1 MVLSWVLTSKLALCL
16 FTGTD
21 TNRQYKRFAIPA
33 PILQRQT
40 SCYHRHMTQ
49 NSLLTIGQ
57 LGKLAQMPPST
68 LRYYEKEGLLT
79 PHGRSPSGYRL
90 YQPATAERL
99 HLIQRAQRLGFYLA
113 DIRTLLA
120 GWDDGKIDSN
130 TLSDLAENRFI
141 ALEKQLTELLVMRHE
156 LDLFLQDV
164 QSRQS
169 PLHQEQLNDLLARLC
184 SHPGAQTPASTLL
197 DWLEHYGGC
206 VLNTA
211 VGHQLLNT
219 LRGQHV
225 HVWQENDAYHILVVS
240 SDAVIGAALRQLTQ
254 LEANCDLH
262 PNAAPQF
269 FHNDEGF
276 LLIATGDS
284 AFILARL
291 FLALES
297 ENSIQ

>member
-1 MVLSWVLTSKLALCL
+1 MK
-16 FTGTD
+16 
-21 TNRQYKRFAIPA
+21 Q
-33 PILQRQT
+33 QT
-40 SCYHRHMTQ
+40 
-49 NSLLTIGQ
+49 LITIGQ
-57 LGKLAQMPPST
+57 LGKLTQMPPST

-79 PHGRSPSGYRL
+79 PNGRSDAGYRL
-90 YQPATAERL
+90 YKPETANRL
-99 HLIQRAQRLGFYLA
+99 HLIQRAQRLGFSLA

-120 GWDDGKIDSN
+120 GWDEGKIGSR
-130 TLSDLAENRFI
+130 TLSQLAENRFI
-141 ALEKQLTELLVMRHE
+141 ALEKQLTELLVIRHE

-169 PLHQEQLNDLLARLC
+169 PLHHDQLSDLLARLC
-184 SHPGAQTPASTLL
+184 SHPAAQTPASTLL
-197 DWLEHYGGC
+197 DWLGHYGSC

-225 HVWQENDAYHILVVS
+225 HIWQENDAYHILVVS
-240 SDAVIGAALRQLTQ
+240 SDTAIGDALRQLTE

-262 PNAAPQF
+262 TNAAPQLS
-269 FHNDEGF
+269 HNDEGF

-297 ENSIQ
+297 EKTGY

>member
-1 MVLSWVLTSKLALCL
+1 MS
-16 FTGTD
+16 
-21 TNRQYKRFAIPA
+21 
-33 PILQRQT
+33 
-40 SCYHRHMTQ
+40 Q
-49 NSLLTIGQ
+49 NELLTIGQ
-57 LGKLAQMPPST
+57 LADRAQTRPST
-68 LRYYEKEGLLT
+68 LRYYEKEGLLS
-79 PHGRSPSGYRL
+79 PHGRTDAGYRL
-90 YQPATAERL
+90 YKPETAERL
-99 HLIQRAQRLGFYLA
+99 HLIQRAQRLGFSLA

-120 GWDDGKIDSN
+120 GWDEGKMDST
-130 TLSDLAENRFI
+130 TLSQLAENRFI

-169 PLHQEQLNDLLARLC
+169 PLHQEQISELLARLC
-184 SHPGAQTPASTLL
+184 SHPAAQTPATTLL
-197 DWLEHYGGC
+197 DWLGHYGGC

-211 VGHQLLNT
+211 VGHQLINT

-240 SDAVIGAALRQLTQ
+240 SDPAIGNVLRQLTQ

-262 PNAAPQF
+262 TNATPRL
-269 FHNDEGF
+269 FHNDEGY
-276 LLIATGDS
+276 LLVATGDS

-297 ENSIQ
+297 EQ

>member
-1 MVLSWVLTSKLALCL
+1 M
-16 FTGTD
+16 
-21 TNRQYKRFAIPA
+21 NP
-33 PILQRQT
+33 
-40 SCYHRHMTQ
+40 
-49 NSLLTIGQ
+49 NSLITIGQ
-57 LGKLAQMPPST
+57 LADLAQTRPST

-79 PHGRSPSGYRL
+79 PHGRSDSGYRL
-90 YQPATAERL
+90 YKPETAERL
-99 HLIQRAQRLGFYLA
+99 HLIQRAQRLGFSLA

-120 GWDDGKIDSN
+120 GWDDGKIASD
-130 TLSDLAENRFI
+130 TLSQLAENRFI

-164 QSRQS
+164 QSRQT
-169 PLHQEQLNDLLARLC
+169 PLYQEQISELVARLC
-184 SHPGAQTPASTLL
+184 SHPAGQTPASTLL

-211 VGHQLLNT
+211 VGHQLLST

-225 HVWQENDAYHILVVS
+225 HIWQENDAYHILVVS
-240 SDAVIGAALRQLTQ
+240 NDPTIGDALRQLTQ
-254 LEANCDLH
+254 LEASCALH
-262 PNAAPQF
+262 TNAAPEF
-269 FHNDEGF
+269 SHNEEGF

-297 ENSIQ
+297 ERSSVNGDR

>member
-1 MVLSWVLTSKLALCL
+1 
-16 FTGTD
+16 
-21 TNRQYKRFAIPA
+21 
-33 PILQRQT
+33 
-40 SCYHRHMTQ
+40 MTQ
-49 NSLLTIGQ
+49 DDLLTIGQ
-57 LGKLAQMPPST
+57 LADLAQTRPST

-79 PHGRSPSGYRL
+79 PHGRTEAGYRL
-90 YQPATAERL
+90 YKPETAERL
-99 HLIQRAQRLGFYLA
+99 HLIQRAQRLGFSLA
-113 DIRTLLA
+113 DLSTLLG
-120 GWDDGKIDSN
+120 GWDKGKIDSG
-130 TLSDLAENRFI
+130 TLSELAENRFI

-169 PLHQEQLNDLLARLC
+169 PLHQEQINELLARLC
-184 SHPGAQTPASTLL
+184 SHPAAQTPASTLL
-197 DWLEHYGGC
+197 DWLGHYGGC

-211 VGHQLLNT
+211 VGHHLLNT

-225 HVWQENDAYHILVVS
+225 HIWQENDAYHILVVS
-240 SDAVIGAALRQLTQ
+240 SDPEIGNALRRLTQ

-262 PNAAPQF
+262 THAAPPF

-276 LLIATGDS
+276 LLVATGDS

-297 ENSIQ
+297 ER

>member
-1 MVLSWVLTSKLALCL
+1 M
-16 FTGTD
+16 
-21 TNRQYKRFAIPA
+21 Q
-33 PILQRQT
+33 
-40 SCYHRHMTQ
+40 Q

-57 LGKLAQMPPST
+57 LGKLAQLPPST

-79 PHGRSPSGYRL
+79 PHGRTEAGYRL
-90 YQPATAERL
+90 YKPETAERL
-99 HLIQRAQRLGFYLA
+99 HLIQRAQRLGFSLA

-120 GWDDGKIDSN
+120 GWDEGQIDSG
-130 TLSDLAENRFI
+130 TLSQLAENRFI
-141 ALEKQLTELLVMRHE
+141 ALEKQLTELMVVRHE

-164 QSRQS
+164 QASQAT
-169 PLHQEQLNDLLARLC
+169 LQQDQLSELLARLC
-184 SHPGAQTPASTLL
+184 AHPAAQTPASTLL
-197 DWLEHYGGC
+197 DWLGHYGGC

-225 HVWQENDAYHILVVS
+225 HIWQENGAYHILIVS
-240 SDAVIGAALRQLTQ
+240 SDPRIGAALRQLTQ

-262 PNAAPQF
+262 TNAAPEF
-269 FHNDEGF
+269 SHNDEGF
-276 LLIATGDS
+276 LLTATGDS

-297 ENSIQ
+297 EEMPA